1 MIAPILIT
9 GMALNVQTTLGFM
22 GGLTISGVQLSISSS
37 MLGILWGNAKDE
49 IAYGRAKDEDNE
61 DIAIDSE
68 WGKASIVGNL
78 VGSNLKD
85 CSGQSAYSY
94 IIWTII
100 MATVFE
106 DLFIS
111 MHS

>member
-1 MIAPILIT
+1 
-9 GMALNVQTTLGFM
+9 M
-22 GGLTISGVQLSISSS
+22 GGLTISAVQFSISSS
-37 MLGILWGNAKDE
+37 MLGILWGNVKDE

-61 DIAIDSE
+61 EITLDSE
-68 WGKASIVGNL
+68 WGIASIVGNT
-78 VGSNLKD
+78 VGSNIKD

-94 IIWTII
+94 ILWTVI

-106 DLFIS
+106 DLYIS